1 LLQTRLSMTMQIQL
15 SQRQREIL
23 RSVVEEYVS
32 TGQPVGSRSLV
43 QRGAMTVSSSTVRAE
58 LAELE
63 AVGLLTHPH
72 TSAGR
77 VPTDRGYRAYA
88 DSLLE
93 RLDPR
98 PGTFPLDLTGARSE
112 VEAALQAT
120 TEVLSEL
127 TRLLALVSAP
137 PLEATTVRH
146 VEVLVLQPRLVMAV
160 VITSTGGVSKGVF
173 GFDEPVDPGLAGW
186 AAEYL
191 NDRVAGL
198 TLGTHLLRQR
208 FDDPQLTA
216 RERAFLDRLRP
227 AFTELLREEQRLYVG
242 GAAGLLDAASADE
255 LDAYRSLFEMLDKR
269 AAVLEVLAGALDST
283 RPVVRVGAELENPA
297 LREVSLVAAS
307 YGLTNRRLGTVNLI
321 GPLRM
326 DYEMAIR
333 SVRSAASELSRYVE
347 NLYADN

>member
-1 LLQTRLSMTMQIQL
+1 MRLRKIVQIEL
-15 SQRQREIL
+15 SERQREIL
-23 RSVVEEYVS
+23 RGVVEEYVS

-43 QRGAMTVSSSTVRAE
+43 ERGPMTVSSSTVRAE

-77 VPTDRGYRAYA
+77 VPTDRAYRLYV
-88 DSLLE
+88 DSLLDT
-93 RLDPR
+93 LDPR
-98 PGTFPLDLTGARSE
+98 PGTFPLDLTGVRSE
-112 VEAALQAT
+112 VESALQAT
-120 TEVLSEL
+120 TEVLSQL

-173 GFDEPVDPGLAGW
+173 GFDEPIDPGLAGW

-191 NDRVAGL
+191 NERVAGL

-208 FDDPQLTA
+208 FDDAGLTE
-216 RERAFLDRLRP
+216 RERAFLARLRP

-242 GAAGLLDAASADE
+242 GAAGLLDAARGDE
-255 LDAYRSLFEMLDKR
+255 LDIYRNLFEMLDKR
-269 AAVLEVLAGALDST
+269 AAVLEILAGELDSS
-283 RPVVRVGAELENPA
+283 RPFVRVGAELEHPA
-297 LREVSLVAAS
+297 LKDVSLVGAA

-347 NLYADN
+347 ELYADN

>member
-1 LLQTRLSMTMQIQL
+1 MQIEL
-15 SQRQREIL
+15 SERQREIL
-23 RSVVEEYVS
+23 RRVVEEYVS
-32 TGQPVGSRSLV
+32 TGQPIGSKSIV
-43 QRGAMTVSSSTVRAE
+43 ERGAMAVSSSTVRAE

-77 VPTDRGYRAYA
+77 VPTDRGYRVFV
-88 DSLLE
+88 DSLLDKLE
-93 RLDPR
+93 PR
-98 PGTFPLDLTGARSE
+98 PGAFPLNLSGERSE

-137 PLEATTVRH
+137 PLETTTVRH
-146 VEVLVLQPRLVMAV
+146 VEVVVLQPTVVMVV

-173 GFDEPVDPGLAGW
+173 GFDEPVDAGLAAW

-191 NDRVAGL
+191 NERVAGL
-198 TLGTHLLRQR
+198 TLGTHLLRTR
-208 FDDPQLTA
+208 LDDPALSD
-216 RERAFLDRLRP
+216 RERTFLGRLRP

-242 GAAGLLDAASADE
+242 GAAGLLDAARTEE
-255 LDAYRSLFEMLDKR
+255 LGAYRNLFEMLDKR
-269 AAVLEVLAGALDST
+269 AAVLEILAGVLDST
-283 RPVVRVGAELENPA
+283 RPFVRVGAELQNPA
-297 LREVSLVAAS
+297 LKDVSLVGAS
-307 YGLTNRRLGTVNLI
+307 YGLTNRRLGTVSLI

-326 DYEMAIR
+326 DYDKAIR

-347 NLYADN
+347 DLYAEN